1 MLRLIF
7 SVEIFGLDQNELQL
21 RVICAAVTLL
31 LKRKLSKMTCE
42 SEGEE
47 FDELDTRFLE
57 VCIDGDVEELIQLF
71 EEIARAGETLEP
83 NDLNCVDNSGRV
95 SYFRRVHIPTRI
107 IDIINGC
114 LVSTYY
120 FLKSETEAF

>member
-1 MLRLIF
+1 MQLRL
-7 SVEIFGLDQNELQL
+7 
-21 RVICAAVTLL
+21 ICAAVTLLLLL

>member
-1 MLRLIF
+1 
-7 SVEIFGLDQNELQL
+7 
-21 RVICAAVTLL
+21 
-31 LKRKLSKMTCE
+31 MTCE

-95 SYFRRVHIPTRI
+95 SFFRLVYIYQRGLLISLMAVSCLHIT
-107 IDIINGC
+107 
-114 LVSTYY
+114 
-120 FLKSETEAF
+120 LK

>member
-1 MLRLIF
+1 MLRFIF
-7 SVEIFGLDQNELQL
+7 SAEIFGLDQNELQL
-21 RVICAAVTLL
+21 RLICAAVTLL

-95 SYFRRVHIPTRI
+95 SFFRRVHIPTRI
-107 IDIINGC
+107 IDH
-114 LVSTYY
+114 
-120 FLKSETEAF
+120 

>member
-1 MLRLIF
+1 M
-7 SVEIFGLDQNELQL
+7 QL

-71 EEIARAGETLEP
+71 EEIARAGDTLEP

-95 SYFRRVHIPTRI
+95 SFFRRVHIPIRI
-107 IDIINGC
+107 IDIINGW
-114 LVSTYY
+114 LSSVYI
-120 FLKSETEAF
+120 LL

>member
-1 MLRLIF
+1 MRLICG
-7 SVEIFGLDQNELQL
+7 EI
-21 RVICAAVTLL
+21 TLL
-31 LKRKLSKMTCE
+31 LKRKFSKMTCE

-95 SYFRRVHIPTRI
+95 SLLGVYVHVQSRGLWIQI
-107 IDIINGC
+107 GNGC
-114 LVSTYY
+114 L
-120 FLKSETEAF
+120 LL